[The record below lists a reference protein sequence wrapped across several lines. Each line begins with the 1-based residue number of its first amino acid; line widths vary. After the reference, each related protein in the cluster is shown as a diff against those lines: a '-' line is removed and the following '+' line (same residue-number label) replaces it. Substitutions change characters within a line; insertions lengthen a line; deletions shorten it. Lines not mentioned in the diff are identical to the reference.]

1 MYYNFRHTDRL
12 PIRNEERRCGVAIL
26 YCDAKRFKQT
36 IIAGAEWVLKN
47 RDQLNKINVFPVPDG
62 DTGTNMSITLM
73 AAVRE
78 MEVLKE
84 ISLETTVKAAAW
96 GALMGARGNSGI
108 ILSQVLSGLAEG
120 IEGRERLFAED
131 IVLALSRAA
140 KKVYKAVLHPTE
152 GTILT
157 VIRETAE
164 TAEEVVKTEKDLT
177 LLLDEMARSARSSV
191 ERTPLL
197 LPKLKEA
204 GVVDAG
210 GLGFLNFLEGIVC
223 LIQGAM
229 NTDGAIEDE
238 GMLNG
243 TVGAPVEH
251 HWNFRYCTE
260 FILKGSR
267 ISENKIKDAL
277 APMGDSIVVVG
288 DSRLARVHIHTG
300 QPEEVLRYASTLGQV
315 SSIKVDDMLVQHTAR
330 FKDSTATKSTSVIAI
345 VLGDGLKELFY
356 NTGAELVVDGGPT
369 QNPSTSDIV
378 AAIETVASSSVIILP
393 NDKNVYP
400 AALQAAERTPKKVT
414 VMKTSSVPE
423 GLSAL
428 LSYMDDTAP
437 EENIRRMEQAFK
449 NVKSGEA
456 VPASRSVVLMGVEVR
471 SGDSIGIYQGK
482 IQCSCSSV
490 EETVI
495 RLLEQMVDPSDEII
509 TLFYG
514 DSIAK
519 EDSETLQSTLQSRFQ
534 DKAVELYCG
543 GQAYAHYLISV
554 E

>member
-1 MYYNFRHTDRL
+1 M
-12 PIRNEERRCGVAIL
+12 AIL
-26 YCDAKRFKQT
+26 YCGAKRFKQT
-36 IIAGAEWVLKN
+36 ILAGADWVVKN

-62 DTGTNMSITLM
+62 DTGSNMSVTLM
-73 AAVRE
+73 AAARE

-108 ILSQVLSGLAEG
+108 ILSQVLSGLAEVV
-120 IEGRERLFAED
+120 EGRERLFAED
-131 IVLALSRAA
+131 IVLAFSLAA
-140 KKVYKAVLHPTE
+140 KKAYKAVLHPTE

-164 TAEEVVKTEKDLT
+164 TAEKVVKTEKDLA
-177 LLLDEMARSARSSV
+177 LLLDGMAKSARSSV

-210 GLGFLNFLEGIVC
+210 GLGFLYFLEGMVQ

-229 NTDGAIEDE
+229 KTGEAIEEE

-243 TVGAPVEH
+243 TVKNLVEH
-251 HWNFRYCTE
+251 RWNFRYCTE

-267 ISENKIKDAL
+267 ISGDAIKDAL
-277 APMGDSIVVVG
+277 TSMGDSILVVG

-300 QPEEVLRYASTLGQV
+300 QPEAVLGYASTLGQV
-315 SSIKVDDMLVQHTAR
+315 SSIKVDDMLVQHTTR
-330 FKDSTATKSTSVIAI
+330 FEDLTGTKATSVIAI

-356 NTGAELVVDGGPT
+356 NTGAELVLDGGPT
-369 QNPSTSDIV
+369 QDPSTSDII
-378 AAIETVASSSVIILP
+378 AAIESVASSNVIVLP

-400 AALQAAERTPKKVT
+400 AALQAAERTSKEIT
-414 VMKTSSVPE
+414 VLKTSSVPE

-428 LSYMDDTAP
+428 LAYMDDASP
-437 EENIRRMEQAFK
+437 EENISRMEQAFK

-456 VPASRSVVLMGVEVR
+456 VAASRSVVVGGVEVKA
-471 SGDSIGIYQGK
+471 GDSIGIYQGE
-482 IQCSCSSV
+482 IRCSCPCT
-490 EETVI
+490 EEAVI
-495 RLLEQMVDPSDEII
+495 RLVELMVDPSDEII
-509 TLFYG
+509 TLYSG
-514 DSIAK
+514 DSIEK
-519 EDSETLQSTLQSRFQ
+519 ENSEALQSTLKSRFQ
-534 DKAVELYCG
+534 GKAVELYYG
-543 GQAYAHYLISV
+543 GQAYAYYLISV

>member
-1 MYYNFRHTDRL
+1 M
-12 PIRNEERRCGVAIL
+12 AIL

-36 IIAGAEWVLKN
+36 IAAGADWVFKN

-62 DTGTNMSITLM
+62 DTGTNMSVTLM
-73 AAVRE
+73 AAIRE
-78 MEVLKE
+78 MEALKE

-108 ILSQVLSGLAEG
+108 ILSQVLSSLAEG
-120 IEGRERLFAED
+120 TEGRERLFAQD
-131 IVLALSRAA
+131 IAFALSRAA
-140 KKVYKAVLHPTE
+140 KKAYKAVLHPTE

-164 TAEEVVKTEKDLT
+164 TAEEVVKTENDLA
-177 LLLDEMARSARSSV
+177 LLLDEMARSARSTV

-210 GLGFLNFLEGIVC
+210 GLGFLNFLEGMVY
-223 LIQGAM
+223 LIQGVMKAGG
-229 NTDGAIEDE
+229 TIEDE
-238 GMLNG
+238 AMLSG
-243 TVGAPVEH
+243 TVSDAVEH
-251 HWNFRYCTE
+251 HLNFRYCTE

-267 ISENKIKDAL
+267 ISEDTIKDAL
-277 APMGDSIVVVG
+277 APMGDSIIAVG

-300 QPEEVLRYASTLGQV
+300 QPDEVLRYASTLGQV

-330 FKDSTATKSTSVIAI
+330 FEDSTLKKDTSVIAI

-356 NTGAELVVDGGPT
+356 NSGAELVVDGGPT
-369 QNPSTSDIV
+369 QNPSTLDIIEAV
-378 AAIETVASSSVIILP
+378 ETVTSSSVMILP

-400 AALQAAERTPKKVT
+400 AALQAAERTSKKVHIL
-414 VMKTSSVPE
+414 KTTSVPE

-428 LSYMDDTAP
+428 LAYMEDAP
-437 EENIRRMEQAFK
+437 FEENIGRMEEAFK

-456 VPASRSVVLMGVEVR
+456 LPAIHDVVLGGVEVR

-482 IQCSCSSV
+482 IRCSCSDPG
-490 EETVI
+490 ETVI
-495 RLLEQMVDPSDEII
+495 HLVESMVDPSDEII

-514 DSIAK
+514 DSVEKKSA
-519 EDSETLQSTLQSRFQ
+519 EALRSALQSRFQ
-534 DKAVELYCG
+534 EKTVELYYG
-543 GQAYAHYLISV
+543 GQPHAHYLISV

>member
-1 MYYNFRHTDRL
+1 M
-12 PIRNEERRCGVAIL
+12 AIH
-26 YCDAKRFKQT
+26 YFDAKRFKQS
-36 IIAGAEWVLKN
+36 IMAGADWVFKN

-62 DTGTNMSITLM
+62 DTGTNMSVTLT
-73 AAVRE
+73 AAIRE
-78 MEVLKE
+78 MEALEE

-108 ILSQVLSGLAEG
+108 ILSQVLSSLAEG

-131 IVLALSRAA
+131 IAFALSRGA
-140 KKVYKAVLHPTE
+140 KKAYKAVLHPVE

-157 VIRETAE
+157 VIKDTAE
-164 TAEEVVKTEKDLT
+164 TAEEAAKTERDLAF
-177 LLLDEMARSARSSV
+177 LLDQMVKSARSSV

-210 GLGFLNFLEGIVC
+210 GLGFLNFLEGMVF
-223 LIQGAM
+223 LIQGTI
-229 NTDGAIEDE
+229 NTSGPIEDE
-238 GMLNG
+238 GMLKG
-243 TVGAPVEH
+243 PVSDEAEH
-251 HWNFRYCTE
+251 HLNFRYCTE

-267 ISENKIKDAL
+267 ISEDTIKNVL

-300 QPEEVLRYASTLGQV
+300 KPEEVLRYASTLGQV

-330 FKDSTATKSTSVIAI
+330 FDDSTLTKAASVVAL

-356 NTGAELVVDGGPT
+356 NAGTELVVDGGPT
-369 QNPSTSDIV
+369 QNPSTADIKD
-378 AAIETVASSSVIILP
+378 AIETVTSANVIILP

-400 AALQAAERTPKKVT
+400 AALQAAEMTAKKVT
-414 VMKTSSVPE
+414 VIKTASVPE

-428 LSYMDDTAP
+428 LSYMADAP
-437 EENIRRMEQAFK
+437 FEENTGRMEEAF
-449 NVKSGEA
+449 NQVKSGEV
-456 VPASRSVVLMGVEVR
+456 VPASRSVVLMGVEVT
-471 SGDSIGIYQGK
+471 SGDAIGIYQGK
-482 IQCSCSSV
+482 IQCSCPHAG
-490 EETVI
+490 ETAI
-495 RLLEQMVDPSDEII
+495 RLVESMVEPSDEII

-514 DSIAK
+514 GA
-519 EDSETLQSTLQSRFQ
+519 SEQKDLDHLKSDLQTRFPN
-534 DKAVELYCG
+534 KIIEFCEG
-543 GQAYAHYLISV
+543 GQSYAHYLISV

>member
-1 MYYNFRHTDRL
+1 
-12 PIRNEERRCGVAIL
+12 VAIL

-36 IIAGAEWVLKN
+36 IIAGADWVFKN

-62 DTGTNMSITLM
+62 DTGTNMSVTLT
-73 AAVRE
+73 AAIRE
-78 MEVLKE
+78 MEALKE
-84 ISLETTVKAAAW
+84 ASLETTVKAAAW

-108 ILSQVLSGLAEG
+108 ILSQVLISLAEG
-120 IEGRERLFAED
+120 IEGRERLFTED
-131 IVLALSRAA
+131 IAFALSRAA
-140 KKVYKAVLHPTE
+140 KKAYKAVLHPTE

-157 VIRETAE
+157 VIRETAG
-164 TAEEVVKTEKDLT
+164 TAEEVVKTDKDIA
-177 LLLDEMARSARSSV
+177 LLMDEMVKSARSSV

-210 GLGFLNFLEGIVC
+210 GLGFLNFLEGMVF
-223 LIQGAM
+223 LIQGAIE
-229 NTDGAIEDE
+229 TSGTIEDE
-238 GMLNG
+238 AMLNG
-243 TVGAPVEH
+243 TISDSVEH
-251 HWNFRYCTE
+251 HLKFRYCTE

-267 ISENKIKDAL
+267 ISENTIKDAL
-277 APMGDSIVVVG
+277 TPLGDSIVVVG
-288 DSRLARVHIHTG
+288 DSRLARIHIHTG
-300 QPEEVLRYASTLGQV
+300 KPEEVLRYGSTLGQV

-330 FKDSTATKSTSVIAI
+330 FEGSNLTKATSVIAL

-356 NTGAELVVDGGPT
+356 NAGAELVVDGGPT
-369 QNPSTSDIV
+369 QNPSTSDIIE
-378 AAIETVASSSVIILP
+378 AIETVTSSSVIILP

-400 AALQAAERTPKKVT
+400 AALQAAERTSKKVT
-414 VMKTSSVPE
+414 VLKTSSIPE

-428 LSYMDDTAP
+428 LSYMDEATF
-437 EENIRRMEQAFK
+437 EENIGRMEQAFK

-456 VPASRSVVLMGVEVR
+456 SPASRSVVLMGVEVR

-482 IQCSCSSV
+482 IQCSCSNA

-495 RLLEQMVDPSDEII
+495 RLVESMVDPSDEII

-514 DSIAK
+514 DSIEK
-519 EDSETLQSTLQSRFQ
+519 DELETLKSALESRFQ
-534 DKAVELYCG
+534 NKTIELCWG
-543 GQAYAHYLISV
+543 GQPYAHYLISV